1 MQTTGWFV
9 GRSRLDY
16 GRGLCG
22 NVHEAPKRFLYFSTS
37 LYSSSKLSELI
48 ELLSLPCMLRANRY
62 YLFDVIHEMRGEG
75 KLEESEF
82 RRWSN
87 FHNLSH
93 VIVVIIIEALTFN
106 STWCQRPSGCLS
118 AV

>member
-1 MQTTGWFV
+1 MAEVCVAMYMKLRTG
-9 GRSRLDY
+9 SY
-16 GRGLCG
+16 
-22 NVHEAPKRFLYFSTS
+22 TS
-37 LYSSSKLSELI
+37 LLLYIPPSSKLSELI
-48 ELLSLPCMLRANRY
+48 ELLSLPCMLRANHY

-106 STWCQRPSGCLS
+106 STWCQCPSGCLS
-118 AV
+118 AI

>member
-1 MQTTGWFV
+1 MAEVCVAAYMTLWTGSYTFIHH
-9 GRSRLDY
+9 Y
-16 GRGLCG
+16 I
-22 NVHEAPKRFLYFSTS
+22 PP
-37 LYSSSKLSELI
+37 SSSSSELI
-48 ELLSLPCMLRANRY
+48 ELLSLPCMSCANHY

-82 RRWSN
+82 RRWIN

-106 STWCQRPSGCLS
+106 STWCQCPSGCLT
-118 AV
+118 AI